1 MGHSLNLVE
10 LGTAVNPLVPSRRF
24 SYLHAV
30 SHFSIDDVNLFQQLG
45 KDTLVALSTRFYDL
59 VYADK
64 EPAFRGMFPKDKAGA
79 IQNQYEF
86 LIQRL
91 GGPQVYSERKGHPA
105 LRARHAGFTI
115 GKAQADKWLVYMRQ
129 AMADVG
135 LPADAQKRLD
145 EFFTDSA
152 YFLQN
157 VGDHGER
164 LY

>member
-1 MGHSLNLVE
+1 
-10 LGTAVNPLVPSRRF
+10 
-24 SYLHAV
+24 V
-30 SHFSIDDVNLFQQLG
+30 SFSIDEVNLHDQLG
-45 KDTLVALSTRFYDL
+45 RDTLVALSTRFYDL
-59 VYADK
+59 VYADT

-91 GGPQVYSERKGHPA
+91 GGPPVYSERKGHPA
-105 LRARHAGFTI
+105 LRARHDRFAI

-129 AMADVG
+129 ALDHETI
-135 LPADAQKRLD
+135 PADARTRLD

-152 YFLQN
+152 SFLQN

>member
-1 MGHSLNLVE
+1 V
-10 LGTAVNPLVPSRRF
+10 
-24 SYLHAV
+24 AV
-30 SHFSIDDVNLFQQLG
+30 SHFSIDDVNLYEQLG
-45 KDTLVALSTRFYDL
+45 RDTLVALSTRFYDL

-64 EPAFRGMFPKDKAGA
+64 EPAFRGMFPKDKVGA

-91 GGPQVYSERKGHPA
+91 GGPTVYSDRKGHPA

-129 AMADVG
+129 ALDHETI
-135 LPADAQKRLD
+135 PADARRRLE

-157 VGDHGER
+157 IDDQGKR

>member
-1 MGHSLNLVE
+1 MS
-10 LGTAVNPLVPSRRF
+10 NP
-24 SYLHAV
+24 
-30 SHFSIDDVNLFQQLG
+30 FSIDDVNLYEQLG
-45 KDTLVALSTRFYDL
+45 RDTLVALSTRFYDL

-64 EPAFRGMFPKDKAGA
+64 EPGFRGMFPKDKAGA

-91 GGPQVYSERKGHPA
+91 GGPSVYSDRKGHPA
-105 LRARHAGFTI
+105 LRARHNSFTI
-115 GKAQADKWLVYMRQ
+115 GKAQADKWLAYMRQ
-129 AMADVG
+129 AMNDVG
-135 LPADAQKRLD
+135 LSAEAQKHLD
-145 EFFTDSA
+145 AFFTHTA

>member
-1 MGHSLNLVE
+1 
-10 LGTAVNPLVPSRRF
+10 VNK
-24 SYLHAV
+24 
-30 SHFSIDDVNLFQQLG
+30 FSIDDVNLYQQLG
-45 KDTLVALSTRFYDL
+45 RDTLVALSTRFYDL
-59 VYADK
+59 VYADT
-64 EPAFRGMFPKDKAGA
+64 EPAFRGLFPKDKAGA

-91 GGPQVYSERKGHPA
+91 GGPEEYSQRKGHPA
-105 LRARHAGFTI
+105 LRARHERFSI
-115 GKAQADKWLVYMRQ
+115 GRAQADKWLSYMRQ
-129 AMADVG
+129 AMVDVG
-135 LPADAQKRLD
+135 LPTDARARLD